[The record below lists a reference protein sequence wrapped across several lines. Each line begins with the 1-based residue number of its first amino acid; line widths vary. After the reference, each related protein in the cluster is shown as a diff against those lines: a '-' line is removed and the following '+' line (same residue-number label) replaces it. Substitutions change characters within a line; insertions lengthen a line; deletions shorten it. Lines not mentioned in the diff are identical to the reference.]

1 MFSEHFERVYFC
13 GFLLTRTVTHTPKC
27 SERDRECQTGSF
39 AFLSGFFVAF
49 SVQICYSLK
58 RQENN
63 PAWKY
68 LK

>member
-1 MFSEHFERVYFC
+1 M
-13 GFLLTRTVTHTPKC
+13 
-27 SERDRECQTGSF
+27 TGKDMIVCF
-39 AFLSGFFVAF
+39 VQKFHIFIFFVAF

-68 LK
+68 PEIRRVVIPKKQEV